1 MPEKNRGGRPSKVSS
16 IDPGVFERLLT
27 RFNTLN
33 TVAYYFGVS
42 KSTLRRWVKS
52 NYDGA
57 TFEEMELAGQA
68 RGRAD
73 LLDIAWDSARL
84 NPAVLI
90 FLLKNFCG
98 LSDDPK
104 PIDTGEER
112 REFVSATKAA
122 IKALD
127 EADLSSIADIPEI
140 ETEGGA
146 DAE

>member
-1 MPEKNRGGRPSKVSS
+1 MPEKNTGGRPSKISG
-16 IDPGVFERLLT
+16 IDKGVFERLLT
-27 RFNTLN
+27 RFNTLT

-42 KSTLRRWVKS
+42 KSSLRRWVKS
-52 NYDGA
+52 TYGA

-104 PIDTGEER
+104 PVDTGDER
-112 REFVSATKAA
+112 REFNAA
-122 IKALD
+122 IKAAAKALS
-127 EADLSSIADIPEI
+127 ESDLSRIADIPEP
-140 ETEGGA
+140 EEGGE
-146 DAE
+146 DGRE